1 MKNLFFIM
9 FIIIIFFK
17 TGNVLSNNNIFNVNN
32 VEINKESYKNT
43 QNLANLAFKKA
54 FLKLLDRVLLEEDYK
69 KISETNLLQI
79 KELISYYQIITPEE
93 DENTKFIKVNVFF
106 DQNKMHNFFFR
117 RNILYSDILNT
128 EIVILP
134 IIIDK
139 DKYFIYSQNYFYKNW
154 NQESLNNLIEY
165 ILPLEDIENI
175 KKIINNKDDLYK
187 INISDI
193 LKDYNNNNLAF
204 IVIEKKE
211 NFAKIFLN
219 TKISDQKLIKSLS
232 IDQDNFQEEE
242 FNNKIILE
250 IKKEIKNLVKSQNLI
265 DVRTPS
271 FLNVEINLE
280 NKNNLFEFQ
289 KKIENIDLINNFYIQ
304 QLNKDFA
311 IVKIKYLGKINKII
325 KKLKDQNIDLKM
337 VEGQWRIKIS

>member
-1 MKNLFFIM
+1 M

>member
-1 MKNLFFIM
+1 M

-304 QLNKDFA
+304 QLKKDFA

>member
-1 MKNLFFIM
+1 MKNLFFIT

-32 VEINKESYKNT
+32 IEINKESYKNT

-54 FLKLLDRVLLEEDYK
+54 FLKLSDRVLLEKDYK
-69 KISETNLLQI
+69 KISQTNLLQI

-106 DQNKMHNFFFR
+106 DQKKMHNFFFR
-117 RNILYSDILNT
+117 KNILYSDILNT

-139 DKYFIYSQNYFYKNW
+139 DKHFIYSQNYFYKNW

-211 NFAKIFLN
+211 NFVKIFLN

-232 IDQDNFQEEE
+232 IDQDNLQEEE

-250 IKKEIKNLVKSQNLI
+250 IKREIKDLVKSQNLI

-337 VEGQWRIKIS
+337 IEGQWRIKIS

>member
-1 MKNLFFIM
+1 MKNLFFIT

-32 VEINKESYKNT
+32 IEINKESYKNT

-54 FLKLLDRVLLEEDYK
+54 FLKLSDRVLLEKNYK
-69 KISETNLLQI
+69 KISQTNLLQI

-106 DQNKMHNFFFR
+106 DQKKMHNFFFR
-117 RNILYSDILNT
+117 KNILYSDILNT

-139 DKYFIYSQNYFYKNW
+139 DKHFIYSQNYFYKNW

-211 NFAKIFLN
+211 NFVKIFLN

-232 IDQDNFQEEE
+232 IDQDNLQEEE

-250 IKKEIKNLVKSQNLI
+250 IKREIKDLVKSQNLI

-337 VEGQWRIKIS
+337 IEGQWRIKIS